1 VAIAIV
7 VVALFAIVMIVSILR
22 ARCPACRRPALEPDC
37 RLSRDGREAGTGA
50 KMFQCAF
57 CLTEF
62 RRLDRGP
69 LVRKSAWDAGAR
81 DELPRARVLRR

>member
-1 VAIAIV
+1 VAIAICV
-7 VVALFAIVMIVSILR
+7 VVACAIVMIVSIIR
-22 ARCPACRRPALEPDC
+22 ARCPACRRPALE
-37 RLSRDGREAGTGA
+37 RDMRTHRRGIEPGTGA
-50 KMFQCAF
+50 KMFQCAW